1 MKKKAKNIG
10 INIFLISVILM
21 LLLTFHAVFIA
32 GPLRA
37 MEHEDNQIVQE
48 YVRSR
53 KLNNTE
59 YLNRFSL
66 DKTYYLIKDGA
77 NITFFDTYYRTTGT
91 QEYVALDKVYD
102 KAESLGFTKKQ
113 VSYGVYNEAVVFNL
127 EKKGHIVFIDMNTME
142 VILDFGGANNVV
154 E

>member
-37 MEHEDNQIVQE
+37 MEHEDNQIVSE

-53 KLNNTE
+53 KLSNTQ
-59 YLNRFSL
+59 YLNRFTL
-66 DKTYYLIKDGA
+66 DKTYYFIKDGS

-91 QEYVALDKVYD
+91 QAYVALDTVYE
-102 KAESLGFTKKQ
+102 KAESLGFTQKQ
-113 VSYGVYNEAVVFNL
+113 VSYGVYNDTVVFNL
-127 EKKGHIVFIDMNTME
+127 EKKGRIVFVDMNTLE
-142 VILDFGGANNVV
+142 VILDFGGTGNVV